1 MRAGLVVLTSS
12 LLVLVATACGSSA
25 PTPTAVLT
33 PTLAPLSSSALEE
46 LGLSETYAF
55 SSMGFSMAHPTGWLT
70 GVSFRTNIISELEE
84 DHSKGFPN
92 TPGIPRPTKGYQ
104 VTLTVLSKD
113 VYLKRSARNLDGL
126 LSRWAS
132 GYGLKAPDESVQAQ
146 MFRGTPAL
154 RVTGTMGFNRI
165 VNCLIG
171 QNEEFAYLLCLGAP
185 TEMALAEFTPTW
197 ERMLASI
204 KPVGE

>member
-1 MRAGLVVLTSS
+1 MRRGLLLLPSTLLLLVV
-12 LLVLVATACGSSA
+12 TACGGSA
-25 PTPTAVLT
+25 SPTAVPA
-33 PTLAPLSSSALEE
+33 PTAPPLSSSALDE
-46 LGLSETYAF
+46 LGLSETHTF
-55 SSMGFSMAHPTGWLT
+55 TSMGFSMPYPAGWLT
-70 GVSFRTNIISELEE
+70 GVSFRTNIISELKE

-104 VTLTVLSKD
+104 ITLTVLSKD

-146 MFRGTPAL
+146 MFRGAPAL

-185 TEMALAEFTPTW
+185 TEQALAEFMATW
-197 ERMLASI
+197 EQMLASI
-204 KPVGE
+204 HPVDA